1 MCVHALIALGACV
14 CLCVCVCSGG
24 EEKAAEEG
32 GDFPFVLHDQDT
44 GITDSI
50 VTCIN
55 WVMKLFPD
63 DWGSFEAILA
73 ADRELFVEKGDVA
86 YEYRDIPSYDEIG
99 AVLYHVGS
107 WVEYVVRLD
116 KFTTEELKVKWEQLL
131 QEHTPTER
139 ELNTVPFATLV
150 RNHPARHGMYV
161 CVLALDIL
169 CCS

>member
-1 MCVHALIALGACV
+1 M

-32 GDFPFVLHDQDT
+32 GDYPFVLVDINN

-63 DWGSFEAILA
+63 DWGSFEAILTA
-73 ADRELFVEKGDVA
+73 EWELFTEKGDVA
-86 YEYRDIPSYDEIG
+86 YEYRDIPSYEEIG

-131 QEHTPTER
+131 QEHTPTEKER
-139 ELNTVPFATLV
+139 NTVPFATLV
-150 RNHPARHGMYV
+150 RNHPARTGMYV